1 LHAQLLVVLIDN
13 ERRDNDLPDVNPNG
27 GKFADRCT
35 AAGRRMP
42 LSIIVEADGRIA
54 VSSPYH
60 PNFPAKARS
69 LGGIWNTTRR
79 VWIFDAGDHDRVKSL
94 CREIYGTDGQE
105 NGAAGAAPFP
115 NPLRH
120 GANEFADAATAVPH
134 YYGHRRRLR
143 ERMIAAGAESLPDY
157 ELLEMLLFAA
167 NPQGDVK
174 PTAKS
179 LLAHFGGFGQVMS
192 SSPEALCE
200 AGLGLAGVAA
210 IKSVREAALRLLR
223 AELEERPVVNC
234 WDKMIDYCNA
244 HIAHSQVE
252 EFHILFLDRKNVLIK
267 HERQQRGTIDHT
279 PVYPREVVKRALDL
293 GASALIL
300 VHNHPSGDPTPSKAD
315 IAVTQDIKKAAA
327 PLGVVLHD
335 HIIIGRH
342 GHISLRDLGEI

>member
-1 LHAQLLVVLIDN
+1 
-13 ERRDNDLPDVNPNG
+13 
-27 GKFADRCT
+27 
-35 AAGRRMP
+35 MP
-42 LSIIVEADGRIA
+42 LSIVEEEDGRIA

-60 PNFPAKARS
+60 PNFPVRARS
-69 LGGIWNTTRR
+69 LGGIWDAARR
-79 VWIFDAGDHDRVKSL
+79 LWVFEAGDHERVRSL
-94 CREIYGTDGQE
+94 CREIYGTDALE
-105 NGAAGAAPFP
+105 NGKDGTASFPSVAG
-115 NPLRH
+115 H
-120 GANEFADAATAVPH
+120 GRNEFADGVSAVPH

-179 LLAHFGGFGQVMS
+179 LLGHFGGFGEVMS
-192 SSPEALCE
+192 ADPDALSD
-200 AGLGLAGVAA
+200 AGLGLAGIAA
-210 IKSVREAALRLLR
+210 IKSVREAALRLMRL
-223 AELEERPVVNC
+223 ELQERPIVGS
-234 WDKMIDYCNA
+234 WDKLIDYCTAQVVHNT
-244 HIAHSQVE
+244 VE

-267 HERQQRGTIDHT
+267 HERQQRGTVDHT

-335 HIIIGRH
+335 HIIIGRN
-342 GHISLRDLGEI
+342 GHTSLRDLGEI

>member
-1 LHAQLLVVLIDN
+1 ML
-13 ERRDNDLPDVNPNG
+13 
-27 GKFADRCT
+27 K
-35 AAGRRMP
+35 AGRRMP
-42 LSIIVEADGRIA
+42 LLIVEEEDGRIA

-60 PNFPAKARS
+60 PNFPARARS
-69 LGGIWNTTRR
+69 LGGVWDARRR
-79 VWIFDAGDHDRVKSL
+79 VWVFDAGDHDRVRSL
-94 CREIYGTDGQE
+94 CREIYGTDGLE
-105 NGAAGAAPFP
+105 NGKDGIAPFP
-115 NPLRH
+115 NAVGH
-120 GANEFADAATAVPH
+120 GRNEFAEAVTAVPH

-179 LLAHFGGFGQVMS
+179 LLAQFGGFGEVMS
-192 SSPEALCE
+192 ADPGALSE
-200 AGLGLAGVAA
+200 AGLGLAGIAA
-210 IKSVREAALRLLR
+210 VKSVREAALRLMRL
-223 AELEERPVVNC
+223 ELQERPVLGS
-234 WDKMIDYCNA
+234 WDKLIDYCSAQVA
-244 HIAHSQVE
+244 HNKVE

-335 HIIIGRH
+335 HIIIGRN
-342 GHISLRDLGEI
+342 GHTSLRDLGEI